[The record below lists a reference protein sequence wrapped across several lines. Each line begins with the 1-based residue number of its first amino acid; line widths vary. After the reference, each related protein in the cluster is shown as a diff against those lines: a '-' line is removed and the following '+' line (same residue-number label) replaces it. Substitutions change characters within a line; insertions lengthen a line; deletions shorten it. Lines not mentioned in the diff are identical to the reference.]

1 MPRRRERIAVG
12 YQLTFQAPFH
22 CGTGLPAGL
31 IHRSV
36 QRDAEGFLLVPGSTV
51 KGAARE
57 GCERLA
63 RLFNLEVTSPHDP
76 QGLVEFRPNSGPVQA
91 LFGSRTQPGTLFFD
105 DAKLS
110 GESRDFFRPQHAPL
124 LEAAYR
130 RWQVQERTQVSL
142 SRLTRTARPGAL
154 FTSEYGI
161 QGLAFDGRI
170 YGVIEDWPLLDQQQ
184 EATFA
189 LVLLVAGLLAVDC
202 LGGNRSTGA
211 GRCTVTISSIQ
222 ANGQQKDPAGLL
234 ESLGDLELYDLVAA
248 EG

>member
-1 MPRRRERIAVG
+1 VPRRRERIAIE
-12 YQLTFQAPFH
+12 YQITFEAPFH

-36 QRDAEGFLLVPGSTV
+36 QRDAEGFLMVPGSTV
-51 KGAARE
+51 KGAVRE
-57 GCERLA
+57 RCERLA
-63 RLFNLEVTSPHDP
+63 RLFGLMVTSPHAP
-76 QGLVEFRPNSGPVQA
+76 EGLEEFRPNSGPVHVI
-91 LFGSRTQPGTLFFD
+91 FGSRTQAGTLFFD

-110 GESRDFFRPQHAPL
+110 VESRDFFRPHHAPL

-170 YGVIEDWPLLDQQQ
+170 YGVVEDWPLLYQ
-184 EATFA
+184 ESTFA
-189 LVLLVAGLLAVDC
+189 LVLLVAGLLAVDR

-211 GRCTVTISSIQ
+211 GRCAIAISSVTVDG
-222 ANGQQKDPAGLL
+222 NQKTPTRLL
-234 ESLGDLELYDLVAA
+234 EGLEEFALYQTVAE

>member
-1 MPRRRERIAVG
+1 MPRRRDRIAIE
-12 YQLTFQAPFH
+12 YRFTFQAPFH

-36 QRDAEGFLLVPGSTV
+36 QRDAEGFLTVPGSTV
-51 KGAARE
+51 KGAVRE
-57 GCERLA
+57 RCERLA
-63 RLFNLEVTSPHDP
+63 RLFRLTVTSPHAP
-76 QGLVEFRPNSGPVQA
+76 AGLDEFRPKSSPVFA
-91 LFGSRTQPGTLFFD
+91 LFGSRTHTGTLFFD

-110 GESRDFFRPQHAPL
+110 AAWRDFFSPRHAPR

-142 SRLTRTARPGAL
+142 SRLTRTVRPGAL

-170 YGVIEDWPLLDQQQ
+170 YGVIEDHELPDQR
-184 EATFA
+184 ATFA

-211 GRCTVTISSIQ
+211 GRCTVTISSIGV
-222 ANGQQKDPAGLL
+222 NDQQEEPAELLKGL
-234 ESLGDLELYDLVAA
+234 EDLELYDLAA
-248 EG
+248 EEG

>member
-1 MPRRRERIAVG
+1 MPRRRERIAIE

-36 QRDAEGFLLVPGSTV
+36 RRDADGFLMVPGSTV
-51 KGAARE
+51 KGAVRE
-57 GCERLA
+57 RCERLA
-63 RLFNLEVTSPHDP
+63 RLFGLMVTSPHAP
-76 QGLVEFRPNSGPVQA
+76 EGLAEFRPNSGPVHA
-91 LFGSRTQPGTLFFD
+91 LFGSRTQTGTLFFD

-110 GESRDFFRPQHAPL
+110 GEWRDFFHPHKAQR

-161 QGLAFDGRI
+161 QGLVFDGRI
-170 YGVIEDWPLLDQQQ
+170 YGAVEDLELPDQ
-184 EATFA
+184 ETTFA
-189 LVLLVAGLLAVDC
+189 LVLVVAGLLAVDC

-211 GRCTVTISSIQ
+211 GRCTVTISSMRV
-222 ANGQQKDPAGLL
+222 NDQQKDPAELL
-234 ESLGDLELYDLVAA
+234 KSLGDLELYDLAA
-248 EG
+248 DEG